1 MAREREHRG
10 EIQASTLPGGDFD
23 LFCTELYLEGLAY
36 GKLSPEIIEK
46 VGVHTSIR
54 LHNHPQGGGRW
65 ASIHYREGLASFTE
79 GKMNLGRVRGFHKQ
93 IGADLNRLSERLLG
107 DLGDVDMIYGL
118 SQVSANWGGGHSFTT
133 RTFSKHPTVI
143 SWHIQ
148 SITGLPPLTNSQVP
162 LTLFA
167 ISRDALIGEFYGDG
181 PSAPKAAAADFIGG

>member
-1 MAREREHRG
+1 VAREREHRG
-10 EIQASTLPGGDFD
+10 EIQESDLPVPNFN

-36 GKLSPEIIEK
+36 GKLPPEIIEK

-54 LHNHPQGGGRW
+54 LHNHSQGGGRW
-65 ASIHYREGLASFTE
+65 ASIHYREGLKSFTE
-79 GKMNLGRVRGFHKQ
+79 GEMKHSRVREFHEQ

-118 SQVSANWGGGHSFTT
+118 SQVSANWGGKHSFKT
-133 RTFSKHPTVI
+133 RTFSKHPAVI

-148 SITGLPPLTNSQVP
+148 SITGLPTQTNGKAP

-167 ISRDALIGEFYGDG
+167 IGRDDLIGEFYGDG
-181 PSAPKAAAADFIGG
+181 PSAPKALVADPVGN